1 MWTSLG
7 TNSNQCIVDLDGEGT
22 RHAFSGLSEDPCWKP
37 RCFSTQTERTEHKE
51 GGRHKLGCLE
61 PCTLH
66 VMEVPSSAEQLP
78 GFLYLNFGSTNH
90 IKKLQ
95 KLLLLQ
101 LKLPKASH
109 HGCLVGGEKT
119 HTAVVKFTIWK
130 RSLSLQKTG
139 SRPSALTSEEVLAE
153 EGG

>member
-1 MWTSLG
+1 MG
-7 TNSNQCIVDLDGEGT
+7 RV
-22 RHAFSGLSEDPCWKP
+22 HAMHSQAYQRTLAGSPDAFPHK
-37 RCFSTQTERTEHKE
+37 RKRTEHKE
-51 GGRHKLGCLE
+51 EGRHKLGCLE

-66 VMEVPSSAEQLP
+66 IMEVPSSAEQLP

-109 HGCLVGGEKT
+109 HRCLVGGEKT

-139 SRPSALTSEEVLAE
+139 SRPSALTSEEILAE

>member
-1 MWTSLG
+1 
-7 TNSNQCIVDLDGEGT
+7 V
-22 RHAFSGLSEDPCWKP
+22 
-37 RCFSTQTERTEHKE
+37 
-51 GGRHKLGCLE
+51 
-61 PCTLH
+61 
-66 VMEVPSSAEQLP
+66 EVPSGAEQLL
-78 GFLYLNFGSTNH
+78 GFLYLSFGSTNH
-90 IKKLQ
+90 ILEFQ

-101 LKLPKASH
+101 LKLPKAIH

-139 SRPSALTSEEVLAE
+139 SSPSPLTSEEILAE